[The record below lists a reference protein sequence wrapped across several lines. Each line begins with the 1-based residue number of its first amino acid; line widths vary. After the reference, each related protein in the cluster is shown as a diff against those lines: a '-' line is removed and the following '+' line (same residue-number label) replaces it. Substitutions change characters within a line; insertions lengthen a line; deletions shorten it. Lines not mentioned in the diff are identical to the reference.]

1 MSASDKISWVGGMMG
16 LFTGFSVI
24 SGFEILY
31 WVWFKVLFHKK
42 DVQVAPETEKE
53 QEKEK
58 LPSNNVD
65 DLANKVNGMKSDLEE
80 LKIRMKSFPHLED
93 PKAGLF
99 FDAIFNDL
107 DLEAQLKT
115 EDKQSE

>member
-42 DVQVAPETEKE
+42 DVQVAPATEKE
-53 QEKEK
+53 QGKEK
-58 LPSNNVD
+58 RPSNNVD
-65 DLANKVNGMKSDLEE
+65 ELSNKMELMQSDLDE
-80 LKIRMKSFPHLED
+80 LRMRMKSLPDD

-107 DLEAQLKT
+107 EAQQKT
-115 EDKQSE
+115 EDKQDE

>member
-42 DVQVAPETEKE
+42 DVQVEPETEKE
-53 QEKEK
+53 QEKR
-58 LPSNNVD
+58 PSND
-65 DLANKVNGMKSDLEE
+65 MDELANKMDKMENDLVEMKL
-80 LKIRMKSFPHLED
+80 RMKSLPHLED

-107 DLEAQLKT
+107 EAQQKT
-115 EDKQSE
+115 EDGQSK

>member
-42 DVQVAPETEKE
+42 DVQVAPETDKDEKT
-53 QEKEK
+53 EK
-58 LPSNNVD
+58 PADNID
-65 DLANKVNGMKSDLEE
+65 DIANKMDAMRSDLDEM
-80 LKIRMKSFPHLED
+80 KMRMKNFPHIED

-107 DLEAQLKT
+107 EAQQKA
-115 EDKQSE
+115 SEEAPAV